1 MHKKDITIADT
12 WIVIY
17 SFVGCWTFSRES
29 VRSLYEIFIFFE
41 ISADFEFIL
50 DFPHFKITQKI
61 FVDVSR
67 EKKKTKEISQ
77 NQANF
82 VEINQLEWIL
92 PSKFIAKFDL
102 VDFIWMEINRQNW
115 KYWEKYSDKF
125 RNYHIQRDTTID
137 TISILIFHLCETN
150 VNVMTSDDT
159 QSEQNY
165 TQNTWMETRT
175 MKTNDKHERKRSTHK
190 IGRHYCSDREWIQFI

>member
-1 MHKKDITIADT
+1 MNVFARISLK
-12 WIVIY
+12 
-17 SFVGCWTFSRES
+17 FVWNFHIFRNLGWFWVYFRFSTFQNHSENICRRVE
-29 VRSLYEIFIFFE
+29 
-41 ISADFEFIL
+41 
-50 DFPHFKITQKI
+50 
-61 FVDVSR
+61 R
-67 EKKKTKEISQ
+67 EKKNKRNIAKS
-77 NQANF
+77 
-82 VEINQLEWIL
+82 
-92 PSKFIAKFDL
+92 SKFCWNKPTEMNFTIEIYCQFDL

-137 TISILIFHLCETN
+137 TIFILIFHLCETN